1 MPALAKQYNHLGRFK
16 KQPASA
22 QSLKDSDL
30 IGLETW
36 TAVFARL
43 HGVCNAVR
51 VENPKLG
58 TGDTETNAAQS
69 LPCNRSCVFG

>member
-1 MPALAKQYNHLGRFK
+1 MPALAKQYNHLGSFK
-16 KQPASA
+16 KQSANA

-30 IGLETW
+30 IGLEIW

-43 HGVCNAVR
+43 HGVCKAVR

-58 TGDTETNAAQS
+58 TGNKETNAAQS
-69 LPCNRSCVFG
+69 PPCNRSCVFG